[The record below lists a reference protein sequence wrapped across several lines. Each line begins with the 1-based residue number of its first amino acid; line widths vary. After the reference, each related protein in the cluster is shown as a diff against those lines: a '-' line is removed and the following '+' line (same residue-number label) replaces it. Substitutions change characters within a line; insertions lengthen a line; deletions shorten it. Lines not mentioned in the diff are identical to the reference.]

1 MKMNDLQ
8 NFIGGKFIDPSTNN
22 YLDNIN
28 PATNEC
34 LNRIPNSNAKDVALA
49 VKSAKQASLDW
60 RKLTLH
66 ERIAWLEKI
75 ADAMEEKKGEI
86 ARLESLDTGKPITLA
101 TNVDA
106 SRSIT
111 NFRFFPSIV
120 NLLKK

>member
-1 MKMNDLQ
+1 MNDLQ

-111 NFRFFPSIV
+111 NFRFFASIV